1 MPCWGRSSPVRALA
15 PVVVLVACAARAEQ
29 PPISHGE
36 TEAAHPEVQALGL
49 HWTFS
54 GQLVVNANYNSTT
67 MVVGSIPAFVQLKS
81 DSTTGQFNISPGN
94 TFLQVSATPPPLGT
108 VQLSAQYSMDFRSNA
123 PYLNE
128 NAFLPLVRDLYL
140 ELRWSR
146 LRALVG
152 QTSDVISPRASASLN
167 FYPLSFIP
175 GDIGDYRPQLR
186 LEWRQPVTEIFEV
199 VFQGEVAQAV
209 QTFNVSGTVL
219 ATQTGLPDFQGRV
232 GFAFG
237 PPTDNGPRFFETGV
251 AGHVGRR
258 QATVSPHCPN
268 DPARTVCQFA
278 SWSFVADG
286 ALRVTPSTLVEGE
299 FFFGQLLGDYSGGIN
314 QTIDP
319 KTNVPIRSRGGWVQV
334 SQQLGPRWALHAGFG
349 TDDPFD
355 QDLASD
361 ERNSNT
367 AVFGNAIFTVVDG
380 LRLGL
385 ELSWWRTGWVANP
398 TATAKRLELAV
409 IYAF

>member
-1 MPCWGRSSPVRALA
+1 MRALA
-15 PVVVLVACAARAEQ
+15 SVLVLVACAARAQAPSVPVPRIESE
-29 PPISHGE
+29 P
-36 TEAAHPEVQALGL
+36 AHPEVQALGL

-54 GQLVVNANYNSTT
+54 GQLVMNANYNTST
-67 MVVGSIPAFVQLKS
+67 MVVGSIPAFAQLKS

-94 TFLQVSATPPPLGT
+94 TFLQVSATPPPLGS
-108 VQLSAQYSMDFRSNA
+108 VQLNAQYSMDFRSNA

-152 QTSDVISPRASASLN
+152 QAGDIISPRSSASLN

-232 GFAFG
+232 GLAFG
-237 PPTDNGPRFFETGV
+237 PPSTDQGPRFFEMGV

-268 DPARTVCQFA
+268 DPSRTVCQFA

-286 ALRVTPSTLVEGE
+286 ALRVTASTLVEGE
-299 FFFGQLLGDYSGGIN
+299 FFVGQLLGDYSGAIN

-319 KTNVPIRSRGGWVQV
+319 NTNVPIRSRGGWVQL
-334 SQQLGPRWALHAGFG
+334 SQQLGSRWSLHAGFG

-355 QDLASD
+355 QDLASA
-361 ERNSNT
+361 ERSSNT
-367 AVFGNAIFTVVDG
+367 EVFGNAIFTVVDG

-385 ELSWWRTGWVANP
+385 ELSWWRTGWVASP
-398 TATAKRLELAV
+398 TATVKRIELAV